1 MRLTAE
7 IVSLTNAHVEQPP
20 AGSRVLALTRGGK
33 LVEAIWRSSSLGE
46 FDSWMHYPKVPDDV
60 KQIQSERYK

>member
-7 IVSLTNAHVEQPP
+7 VVSLTNAHIEQPP

-46 FDSWMHYPKVPDDV
+46 YDGWCMFPKVPDDV

>member
-7 IVSLTNAHVEQPP
+7 SVALINTKNMEPE
-20 AGSRVLALTRGGK
+20 AGSRVLALTQGGK
-33 LVEAIWRSSSLGE
+33 LVEAIWRSMSRFE
-46 FDSWMHYPKVPDDV
+46 YDAWMPYPKIPDDV

>member
-7 IVSLTNAHVEQPP
+7 VVSLTNAHIEQPP

-46 FDSWMHYPKVPDDV
+46 FDAWVSYPKIPDDV
-60 KQIQSERYK
+60 KKIQSERYK

>member
-7 IVSLTNAHVEQPP
+7 VVGLTNARIKEPE
-20 AGSRVLALTRGGK
+20 AGSRVLALTQGGK
-33 LVEAIWRSSSLGE
+33 LVEAVWRSNSRFE
-46 FDSWMHYPKVPDDV
+46 YDAWMPYPKIPDDV

>member
-7 IVSLTNAHVEQPP
+7 VVSLTNAHIEQPP

-33 LVEAIWRSSSLGE
+33 LVEAIWRSNSLGE
-46 FDSWMHYPKVPDDV
+46 FDAWVSYPKVPDDV
-60 KQIQSERYK
+60 KQIQSARYK